1 MTKRR
6 KPLTLREQAEKA
18 AALKVPFEV
27 RVKFWE
33 AYLSKSPNGDY
44 ILIQEAAKVAG
55 ISLKAAWGI
64 VANPPTPAQR
74 ARHEAKALPKETRQ
88 AFLDAMKDGKTLG
101 EAQALTGL
109 STLVALH
116 LFRGAFKRHTVY
128 TMDWN
133 AK

>member
-1 MTKRR
+1 MAKRKR
-6 KPLTLREQAEKA
+6 PMTLREQAERA
-18 AALKVPFEV
+18 AALKVPFEA
-27 RVKFWE
+27 RVKFYE
-33 AYLSKSPNGDY
+33 AYCSKSPDGHY
-44 ILIQEAAKVAG
+44 FLIQEAAKAAG

-64 VANPPTPAQR
+64 VANPPTSAQK

-101 EAQALTGL
+101 EAQTLTGI
-109 STLVALH
+109 SFNVALF
-116 LFRGAFKRHTVY
+116 LFRRALKRHTVY